1 MLEVAHHA
9 EFFANLVHFRAI
21 EAVSQNVACRRLQV
35 VDSAG
40 HRKGLKRLPR

>member
-9 EFFANLVHFRAI
+9 EFFANLPHFGAI
-21 EAVSQNVACRRLQV
+21 WAVSENVGLERLQV

-40 HRKGLKRLPR
+40 HRERLKRLPR

>member
-21 EAVSQNVACRRLQV
+21 EAVSQNVAQVRLQV
-35 VDSAG
+35 VDSVG
-40 HRKGLKRLPR
+40 NRELLKRLPR